1 MLGIEI
7 FDIEKDIVVNML
19 IVIFFK
25 LRFVG
30 MSEYKS
36 LVVCFGYF
44 FFWCIFVWVL
54 ILVCC
59 FLYRFV

>member
-44 FFWCIFVWVL
+44 FF
-54 ILVCC
+54 LVYICLGIDIGML
-59 FLYRFV
+59 FFI